1 MSPDSPETR
10 IARLE
15 QKVAKLEQRV
25 EDLLVSI
32 ATQFSD
38 LDRDIRQFA
47 PMVREVDD
55 LKHQLKLALAEARGA
70 REDLAGL
77 KKSLEDRAEL
87 QRQERKTDRKWLIGT
102 VLASA
107 MLIIAAIQVLGGLG

>member
-32 ATQFSD
+32 ATQFAD
-38 LDRDIRQFA
+38 LDRDFRQFA
-47 PMVREVDD
+47 PIVREVDD
-55 LKHQLKLALAEARGA
+55 LKHQLRLALAEARGA
-70 REDLAGL
+70 REDLAAL
-77 KKSLEDRAEL
+77 KKSLEDRAET
-87 QRQERKTDRKWLIGT
+87 QRKERRADRWALIGT
-102 VLASA
+102 MLTSVG
-107 MLIIAAIQVLGGLG
+107 LIIGAIQVLGGFG

>member
-1 MSPDSPETR
+1 MSPDSAETR

-47 PMVREVDD
+47 PLVREVDEV
-55 LKHQLKLALAEARGA
+55 KHQLILALGEARGA
-70 REDLAGL
+70 RDDLSGL
-77 KKSLEDRAEL
+77 KRTLEERAET
-87 QRQERKTDRKWLIGT
+87 QRKERRSDRWALIGT
-102 VLASA
+102 MLTSVG
-107 MLIIAAIQVLGGLG
+107 LIIGAIQVLGGFG